1 MAASGWRRSVRE
13 RIVVAGMALLVV
25 LSLGAPVAESA
36 VAQDATPP
44 ASPESASTTGV
55 SFSVNPKGQVD
66 GSFFQQKATAGQ
78 TLELTIQFGN
88 LGQEAID
95 LRTYVSDVVTLT
107 NGGMGVTTEGTAS
120 QAPTSWI
127 TYPAQTY
134 TLEPNEGREITF
146 SVAIPADAAPGNYV
160 SALVVQTAEP
170 VPVEGTPLFD
180 QIIQKAVAIDI
191 TVEGDAKPGL
201 EIGAATYDASGSSP
215 TLGVEIRNTGALR
228 LRPAGKIVV
237 KDASGEAILSAD
249 VAMGS
254 VYARTDTLL
263 QFVLQ
268 QPLPAGTYTIDLTLR
283 DAETKVEAAVTDL
296 AFEATAPATPIQT
309 AIVFQDI
316 AIAAGPDAKAPQ
328 FATVTGTIV
337 NNGTPLPNARL
348 SITAY
353 QDGKE
358 VETFQL
364 LPSVSLATGNTPVQQ
379 RYIPGTGFT
388 KGTWTF
394 VLTLES
400 IDPATGVATKLIEQP
415 VDTQVVVP

>member
-1 MAASGWRRSVRE
+1 MV
-13 RIVVAGMALLVV
+13 I
-25 LSLGAPVAESA
+25 SLGGPLAGPVS
-36 VAQDATPP
+36 AQDATPP
-44 ASPESASTTGV
+44 ASPEAGGVASNTGV

-66 GSFFQQKATAGQ
+66 GSFFEQKAKAGD
-78 TLELTIQFGN
+78 TLELTVQFGN
-88 LGQEAID
+88 LGAEAID
-95 LRTYVSDVVTLT
+95 LRTYVADVVTLT
-107 NGGMGVTTEGTAS
+107 NGGLGVTTEGTTA
-120 QAPTSWI
+120 QAPTPWI
-127 TYPAQTY
+127 AYPAATY
-134 TLEPNEGREITF
+134 TLKPNEGREITF
-146 SVAIPADAAPGNYV
+146 TVAIPADAAPGNYV
-160 SALVVQTAEP
+160 SALVVQTADP

-191 TVEGDAKPGL
+191 TVEGDAKAAL

-215 TLGVEIRNTGALR
+215 SLTVEIRNPGALR

-268 QPLPAGTYTIDLTLR
+268 QPLLAGSYTIDLSLS
-283 DAETKVEAAVTDL
+283 DAATGAKAEVADL
-296 AFEATAPATPIQT
+296 AFEARAPATPIQT
-309 AIVFQDI
+309 SIVFQDL
-316 AIAAGPDAKAPQ
+316 AIVAGPDAKAPQ
-328 FATVTGTIV
+328 FATVTGSIV
-337 NNGTPLPNARL
+337 NNGPALPNARL
-348 SITAY
+348 SITASL
-353 QDGKE
+353 DGKE

-364 LPSVSLATGNTPVQQ
+364 LPSVSLATGVTPVQQ

-400 IDPATGVATKLIEQP
+400 VDPATGVATKLIEQP
-415 VDTQVVVP
+415 VETEVVVP